1 MSLDGKL
8 SRWGRAATRILKIIA
23 RPVRVAQG
31 EHGVVMKAN
40 RGYGSPTEIF
50 MIGRVFRQS
59 RRNRDD
65 REDSLTNQLRD
76 IGRRISRR
84 AVPGIVVT
92 AEFYGTRQQV
102 TTDPDGY
109 FRIHLR
115 PRDRPPSDRLWHTV
129 DLSLEASSP
138 VQVKGQV
145 FIPAERCR
153 YVVISDIDDTIV
165 KTGVAN
171 KLKMLWRLFV
181 EDAESRTAFPGVA
194 ALYRALH
201 AGASGG
207 EANPMLYVSRAP
219 WGIYDVLDE
228 FFTQHAIPVGPIL
241 FLREWGVSWTSPLP
255 RKAEDH
261 KRELIRRML
270 ALYHDLPFVLI
281 GDSGQRDPEGYRQ
294 IIEENPGRVLAVY
307 IRNVSRRPK
316 RINEIEELAKAVA
329 AAGSS
334 LVLAADSSAI
344 AEHAARLG
352 LITPEAVAAVQSEEA
367 AEGRTR
373 VRIGT
378 LRVRGSTPDGVS
390 KFVAQGELRDAL
402 GSKAEGTPPNVVV
415 EEKAPENRKSKNG
428 WIRPG

>member
-1 MSLDGKL
+1 MSLDGML

-23 RPVRVAQG
+23 RPIRVAQG

-40 RGYGSPTEIF
+40 RGYGSQAEIF

-59 RRNRDD
+59 RPDRDT

-84 AVPGIVVT
+84 AVPGVAVT
-92 AEFYGTRQQV
+92 VEFCGTRQQV

-115 PRDRPPSDRLWHTV
+115 PRDRPPSDRVWHRV
-129 DLSLEASSP
+129 SLSLERPLP
-138 VQVKGQV
+138 VRAEGQV
-145 FIPAERCR
+145 FIPPERCR

-171 KLKMLWRLFV
+171 KLKMLWLLFV

-228 FFTQHAIPVGPIL
+228 FFAQHAIPVGPIL

-281 GDSGQRDPEGYRQ
+281 GDSGQRDPEVYRR
-294 IIEENPGRVLAVY
+294 IVDENPGRVLAVY

-316 RINEIEELAKAVA
+316 RITEIEELAKAVA

-352 LITPEAVAAVQSEEA
+352 LIDPAAIAAVESEGA
-367 AEGRTR
+367 AEGGTR
-373 VRIGT
+373 AQVRAHHTERPHRDDIAD
-378 LRVRGSTPDGVS
+378 RVP
-390 KFVAQGELRDAL
+390 QGELRDVL
-402 GSKAEGTPPNVVV
+402 RSGPGGEPPNVVV
-415 EEKAPENRKSKNG
+415 EPDKRQD
-428 WIRPG
+428 

>member
-1 MSLDGKL
+1 MSLDGMF
-8 SRWGRAATRILKIIA
+8 SRWGRAATRILRIVA

-31 EHGVVMKAN
+31 EHGIVLKVN
-40 RGYGSPTEIF
+40 RGYGSHAEIF

-59 RRNRDD
+59 RPDRDA

-84 AVPGIVVT
+84 AVPGVVVT
-92 AEFYGTRQQV
+92 AEFYGTQQQV

-115 PRDRPPSDRLWHTV
+115 PRDRPPLDHLWHKV
-129 DLSLEASSP
+129 HLSLEKPLP
-138 VQVKGQV
+138 VRAEGQV
-145 FIPAERCR
+145 FIPPGRCR
-153 YVVISDIDDTIV
+153 YVVISDIDDTVV

-201 AGASGG
+201 AGVSGA

-219 WGIYDVLDE
+219 WGIYEVLDE
-228 FFTQHAIPVGPIL
+228 FFTRHAIPVGPIL
-241 FLREWGVSWTSPLP
+241 FLREWGVSWKSPLP

-261 KRELIRRML
+261 KRELIHNML
-270 ALYHDLPFVLI
+270 ALYRELPFVLI

-294 IIEENPGRVLAVY
+294 VVDENPGRVLAVY

-316 RINEIEELAKAVA
+316 RIKEIEALAKAVA

-344 AEHAARLG
+344 AEHATRLG
-352 LITPEAVAAVQSEEA
+352 LIDPAAVAAVESEEA
-367 AEGRTR
+367 AEGGTRAPVRTQYTERSRRDGIADR
-373 VRIGT
+373 V
-378 LRVRGSTPDGVS
+378 P
-390 KFVAQGELRDAL
+390 QGEIGDVLRSDP
-402 GSKAEGTPPNVVV
+402 GGETPNVVV
-415 EEKAPENRKSKNG
+415 EPDKPQG
-428 WIRPG
+428 